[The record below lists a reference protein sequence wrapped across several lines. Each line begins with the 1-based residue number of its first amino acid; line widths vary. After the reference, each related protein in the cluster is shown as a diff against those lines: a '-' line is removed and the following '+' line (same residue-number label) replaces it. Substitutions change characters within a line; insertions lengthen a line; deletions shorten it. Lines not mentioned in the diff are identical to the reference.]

1 MNLAAMPKFGKQD
14 VKGIF
19 FKALQSGLGAPIIVI
34 AMMGM
39 MIVPMPALALDLAF
53 TFNIALSLI
62 IMLVVIYVMRPLDF
76 GAFPTV
82 LLVATLLRLA
92 LNVASTR
99 VVLLE
104 GHNGGAAAGKVIESF
119 GEFVIGGNFAVG
131 LVVFAI
137 LMVINFAVVTKGA
150 GRISEVTAR
159 FTLDAMPGKQMSI
172 DADLN
177 AGLIDADTARK
188 RREEI
193 AAESEFYGA
202 MDGASKFVKGDAIAG
217 LIILLINIFGGL
229 AIGMMQHDLDFQ
241 VALERYVLLTIGD
254 GLVAQIPSLL
264 LSTASAVIITRV
276 SASEDMGEQVSGQLF
291 GDPRPLA
298 ITAGILGVIG
308 VIPGMPNGVFL
319 SLAVMA
325 AGLAYWMHQRKARGF
340 GKALAETDGSDAALP
355 EQESAELTWD
365 DVQSLDVVSLEVGY
379 GLIPLVA
386 ADQGGELMSRI
397 KGVRKKLSKELGF
410 LVQPVHIHDN
420 LSLGANQYRIN
431 ILGVSM
437 GEGEVNPNREMAIN
451 PGNVYGTIP
460 GLATKDPAFGLDAV
474 WIQKSD
480 RENAQALGYTVVDTS
495 TVVATHLSQLMKTHA
510 SKLLGHDEVQ
520 RLLDSLASHAPKLVE
535 GLVPDQLPLS
545 VVVKVLQGLLDDEIP
560 LRDMRSVVETLADAA
575 HRTKDPQQL
584 LAEVRSA
591 LGRMIVQSIAGNQ
604 RELATITLDP
614 QLEQLLLKSLQGSTD
629 GGGVEPGL
637 ADRML
642 NALRDATEQQQ
653 ASGETPALLA
663 PPAIRSTLARW
674 LRHSVPSL
682 KVLAYNEVPEDWN
695 IRIVSTVGA

>member
-1 MNLAAMPKFGKQD
+1 MNLAAMPKLGKQD
-14 VKGIF
+14 VKGILL
-19 FKALQSGLGAPIIVI
+19 KALHSGLGAPVIVI

-39 MIVPMPALALDLAF
+39 MIVPMPALVLDLAF

-76 GAFPTV
+76 AAFPTV

-193 AAESEFYGA
+193 ASESEFYGA

-229 AIGMMQHDLDFQ
+229 LIGMMQHDLDFQ

-276 SASEDMGEQVSGQLF
+276 SASEDMGEQMSGQLF

-308 VIPGMPNGVFL
+308 VIPGMPNAVFL

-325 AGLAYWMHQRKARGF
+325 AGLAYWMHQLRLRKSS
-340 GKALAETDGSDAALP
+340 KSLNKSDGSDASAP
-355 EQESAELTWD
+355 EVESAELTWD

-386 ADQGGELMSRI
+386 SDQGGELMSRI

-575 HRTKDPQQL
+575 HRTKEPQQL

-653 ASGETPALLA
+653 AVGETPALLA